1 MKNILNKLFNEKN
14 IEINQEKID
23 KFDEFFNFLIKINE
37 KMNLTRIISPEDA
50 AKKHFL
56 DSISAAKFIPENAK
70 VIDVG
75 AGGGFPSIPLKIYRP
90 DIKLMMIDSVGKKVD
105 FLNESVK
112 LLSLNDSNAIHVRAE
127 DFAKEKEV
135 RESFDVCVSRAVAN
149 LSTLLEYCLPFVK
162 VSGLFIAY
170 KGENALIELEEAKNA
185 ISILG
190 AKLENDFEYS
200 VIEDVKNHLLVFRKI
215 RRMSNQFPRR
225 NNLPRKQPL

>member
-90 DIKLMMIDSVGKKVD
+90 DIKLTMIDSVGKKVD

-112 LLSLNDSNAIHVRAE
+112 LLSLNDSSAIHARAE
-127 DFAKEKEV
+127 DFALETV
-135 RESFDVCVSRAVAN
+135 AREGFDVCISRAVAN

-162 VSGLFIAY
+162 VGGLFIAY

-185 ISILG
+185 ISTLG
-190 AKLENDFEYS
+190 AKLENDFKYS
-200 VIEDVKNHLLVFRKI
+200 VIGDVKNHLLIFRKVG
-215 RRMSNQFPRR
+215 RTPNQFPRR
-225 NNLPRKQPL
+225 NNLPRKKPL